1 MQHKASIEISP
12 AISNF
17 TTTKQDVATEADYLQ
32 SRIVVRLPQSKQVK
46 IAYLMIFTEQAARK
60 GCK

>member
-17 TTTKQDVATEADYLQ
+17 TTTKQDMATEADYLQ

-46 IAYLMIFTEQAARK
+46 IAYLMIFTE
-60 GCK
+60 

>member
-17 TTTKQDVATEADYLQ
+17 TSTKQDVATEADYLQ
-32 SRIVVRLPQSKQVK
+32 SKIVHLPQSKQVE
-46 IAYLMIFTEQAARK
+46 IAYLMIFTEQATYKR
-60 GCK
+60 CK